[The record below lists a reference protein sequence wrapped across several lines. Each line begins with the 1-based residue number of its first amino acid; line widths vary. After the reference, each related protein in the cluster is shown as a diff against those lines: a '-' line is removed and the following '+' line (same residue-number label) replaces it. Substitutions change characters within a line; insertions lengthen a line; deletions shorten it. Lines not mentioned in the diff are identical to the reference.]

1 MRRGRL
7 AQAHVGRRV
16 ELAEGGTG
24 RGMMGGGEAESLVH
38 LFESLWS
45 AVL

>member
-7 AQAHVGRRV
+7 AQAHVGQRV

-24 RGMMGGGEAESLVH
+24 RGVMGGRGKAESSFGAPV
-38 LFESLWS
+38 
-45 AVL
+45 